1 MRTVKLNKT
10 TIKDLD
16 NKKPDICY
24 LLENDLATINSCNE
38 LFETLE
44 NECSIDFYEEAGE
57 YLGNQGYQG
66 YKIIYEEDTIE
77 DMINDLFKSYMNKN
91 KIKNLKENINNYTE
105 EEQIKIFNEH
115 KKEQKIIM
123 YQLLDALEQLD
134 KETIMEGLKEYEF
147 IK

>member
-1 MRTVKLNKT
+1 MRTVKLNKA

-24 LLENDLATINSCNE
+24 LLENDLTIINSCNE

-44 NECSIDFYEEAGE
+44 NECSIDIYDEASE
-57 YLGNQGYQG
+57 YLGIRG
-66 YKIIYEEDTIE
+66 YKIISEEETIN
-77 DMINDLFKSYMNKN
+77 DMIDDLFKSYMNKN
-91 KIKNLKENINNYTE
+91 KIKHLKENINNYTE

-134 KETIMEGLKEYEF
+134 KKMIVEGLKEYEF

>member
-1 MRTVKLNKT
+1 MREIKLNKA

-16 NKKPDICY
+16 NKKPDLCY
-24 LLENDLATINSCNE
+24 ILKNNLATINSCNE

-44 NECSIDFYEEAGE
+44 NECSIYFYDEACE
-57 YLGNQGYQG
+57 YLGNQGYRV
-66 YKIIYEEDTIE
+66 IYEEDTID

-91 KIKNLKENINNYTE
+91 KIKELRDNINNYTE
-105 EEQIKIFNEH
+105 EEQIKIFNENR
-115 KKEQKIIM
+115 KEQKIIM
-123 YQLLDALEQLD
+123 YQLLDALEKLD

>member
-1 MRTVKLNKT
+1 MRTSKLNKT
-10 TIKDLD
+10 TVKELN

-24 LLENDLATINSCNE
+24 LLENDLTTINSCNE

-57 YLGNQGYQG
+57 YLGNKG

-91 KIKNLKENINNYTE
+91 KIKHLKENINSYTE

-115 KKEQKIIM
+115 RKGQEIIM

-134 KETIMEGLKEYEF
+134 KNLVQEELKYYGY

>member
-1 MRTVKLNKT
+1 MRTVKLNKA

-44 NECSIDFYEEAGE
+44 NECSIDIYDEASE
-57 YLGNQGYQG
+57 YLGNKG
-66 YKIIYEEDTIE
+66 YKIVYEEETINV
-77 DMINDLFKSYMNKN
+77 MIDDLFKSYMNKN
-91 KIKNLKENINNYTE
+91 EIKELRDNINNYTE
-105 EEQIKIFNEH
+105 EKQIKIFNKH
-115 KKEQKIIM
+115 RKKQKIII

-134 KETIMEGLKEYEF
+134 KEMVEEGLKKYEF

>member
-44 NECSIDFYEEAGE
+44 NCSIDFYEEAGE
-57 YLGNQGYQG
+57 YLGNKG

-91 KIKNLKENINNYTE
+91 KIKHLKETINSYTE

-115 KKEQKIIM
+115 RKGQEIIM

-134 KETIMEGLKEYEF
+134 KNLVQEELKYYGY

>member
-24 LLENDLATINSCNE
+24 LLENNLATINNYNE
-38 LFETLE
+38 LFVTLD
-44 NECSIDFYEEAGE
+44 NNCSIDIYAEASE
-57 YLGNQGYQG
+57 YLGNQG
-66 YKIIYEEDTIE
+66 YKIIYEEDTID
-77 DMINDLFKSYMNKN
+77 DMVEELFKSYMNKN
-91 KIKNLKENINNYTE
+91 KIKHLKENINNYTE
-105 EEQIKIFNEH
+105 EEQIKIFNENR
-115 KKEQKIIM
+115 KEQKIIM

-134 KETIMEGLKEYEF
+134 KNIVMKGLKEYEY

>member
-1 MRTVKLNKT
+1 MRTVKLNKA

-44 NECSIDFYEEAGE
+44 NECSIYFYEEASE
-57 YLGNQGYQG
+57 YLGNQGYRV
-66 YKIIYEEDTIE
+66 ISEEDTIDE
-77 DMINDLFKSYMNKN
+77 MIDDLFKSYMNKN
-91 KIKNLKENINNYTE
+91 KIKHLKENINNYTE

-134 KETIMEGLKEYEF
+134 KKMIVEGLKEYEF

>member
-1 MRTVKLNKT
+1 MRTVKLNKS

-24 LLENDLATINSCNE
+24 LLENNLATINSCNE

-44 NECSIDFYEEAGE
+44 NECSIDISDEASE
-57 YLGNQGYQG
+57 YLGNQG
-66 YKIIYEEDTIE
+66 YKIIYEEYTLNDIIE
-77 DMINDLFKSYMNKN
+77 ELFKSYTNKN
-91 KIKNLKENINNYTE
+91 KIKHLKENINNYTE
-105 EEQIKIFNEH
+105 EEQIKIFNESR
-115 KKEQKIIM
+115 KEQKIIM

-134 KETIMEGLKEYEF
+134 KNIVMEGLKEYEF

>member
-24 LLENDLATINSCNE
+24 LLENDLTTINSCNE

-57 YLGNQGYQG
+57 YLGNKG

-91 KIKNLKENINNYTE
+91 KIKHLKETINSYTE

-115 KKEQKIIM
+115 RKEQKIIM

-134 KETIMEGLKEYEF
+134 KEMIMEGLKEYGY

>member
-24 LLENDLATINSCNE
+24 LLKNDLATINSCNE

-57 YLGNQGYQG
+57 YLGKQG

-91 KIKNLKENINNYTE
+91 KIKNLKENINSFNE
-105 EEQIKIFNEH
+105 EEQIKIYNEH

>member
-1 MRTVKLNKT
+1 MRTVKLNKA

-16 NKKPDICY
+16 NKKPDLYY
-24 LLENDLATINSCNE
+24 LLKNDLATINSCNE

-44 NECSIDFYEEAGE
+44 NECSIDIYDEASE
-57 YLGNQGYQG
+57 YLGIRG
-66 YKIIYEEDTIE
+66 YKIISEEDTID
-77 DMINDLFKSYMNKN
+77 DMIDDLFKSYMNKN
-91 KIKNLKENINNYTE
+91 KIKHLKENINSYTE

-115 KKEQKIIM
+115 RKEQKIIM

-134 KETIMEGLKEYEF
+134 KNLVQEELKYYDY

>member
-1 MRTVKLNKT
+1 MRTIKLNKA
-10 TIKDLD
+10 TIKDLN

-24 LLENDLATINSCNE
+24 LLENDLANINSCNE

-44 NECSIDFYEEAGE
+44 NKCSIDIYGEASE
-57 YLGNQGYQG
+57 YLGNQG
-66 YKIIYEEDTIE
+66 YKIIYEEDTID

-91 KIKNLKENINNYTE
+91 KIKHLKENINSYTE
-105 EEQIKIFNEH
+105 EEQIKIYNEH

-134 KETIMEGLKEYEF
+134 KEMIMKGLKEYEF
-147 IK
+147 I

>member
-1 MRTVKLNKT
+1 MREVKLNKT

-57 YLGNQGYQG
+57 YLGNKG

-91 KIKNLKENINNYTE
+91 KIKHLKETINSYTE

-115 KKEQKIIM
+115 RKEQKIIM

-134 KETIMEGLKEYEF
+134 KEMIMEGLKEYEF

>member
-1 MRTVKLNKT
+1 MREVKLNKA

-24 LLENDLATINSCNE
+24 ILENDLATINSCNE

-44 NECSIDFYEEAGE
+44 NEYCIDIYGEVSE
-57 YLGNQGYQG
+57 YLGNRG
-66 YKIIYEEDTIE
+66 YKIISEEDTI
-77 DMINDLFKSYMNKN
+77 DGIIDDLFKSYMNKN

-123 YQLLDALEQLD
+123 YQLLNALEKLD
-134 KETIMEGLKEYEF
+134 KKMILEGLKEYEF

>member
-1 MRTVKLNKT
+1 MRTVKLNKA

-44 NECSIDFYEEAGE
+44 NECSIDIYDEASE
-57 YLGNQGYQG
+57 YLGNKG
-66 YKIIYEEDTIE
+66 YKIVYEEDTI
-77 DMINDLFKSYMNKN
+77 DDVIDDLFKSYMNKN
-91 KIKNLKENINNYTE
+91 EIKELRDNINNYTE
-105 EEQIKIFNEH
+105 EKQIKIFNKH
-115 KKEQKIIM
+115 RKKQKIII

-134 KETIMEGLKEYEF
+134 KEMVEEGLKKYEF

>member
-57 YLGNQGYQG
+57 YLGNKG

-91 KIKNLKENINNYTE
+91 KIKHLKETINSYTE

-115 KKEQKIIM
+115 RKEQKIIM

>member
-1 MRTVKLNKT
+1 MRTVKLNKS

-24 LLENDLATINSCNE
+24 LLENNLATINSCNE

-44 NECSIDFYEEAGE
+44 NECSIDIYEEASE
-57 YLGNQGYQG
+57 YLGNQG
-66 YKIIYEEDTIE
+66 YKIIYEEDTID
-77 DMINDLFKSYMNKN
+77 DMIEELFKSYTNKN
-91 KIKNLKENINNYTE
+91 KIKHLKENINNYTE

-115 KKEQKIIM
+115 RKEQKIIM

-134 KETIMEGLKEYEF
+134 KEVIMEGLKEYEF
-147 IK
+147 I

>member
-1 MRTVKLNKT
+1 MRTVKLNKA

-44 NECSIDFYEEAGE
+44 NECSIDFYDEVSE
-57 YLGNQGYQG
+57 YLGNQGY
-66 YKIIYEEDTIE
+66 KIISEEDTIN
-77 DMINDLFKSYMNKN
+77 DMIDDLFKSYMNKN
-91 KIKNLKENINNYTE
+91 KIKHLKENINNYTE

-134 KETIMEGLKEYEF
+134 KKMIVEGLKD
-147 IK
+147 I

>member
-1 MRTVKLNKT
+1 MELNNMRETKLNKA

-44 NECSIDFYEEAGE
+44 NECSIDFYDEVSE
-57 YLGNQGYQG
+57 YLGNQGY
-66 YKIIYEEDTIE
+66 KIISEEDTID
-77 DMINDLFKSYMNKN
+77 DMINDLFNSCKG
-91 KIKNLKENINNYTE
+91 KIKNLKENINSYTE

-115 KKEQKIIM
+115 RKEQKIIM

-134 KETIMEGLKEYEF
+134 KEMIMDGLKEYEF

>member
-1 MRTVKLNKT
+1 MRTVKLNKA

-44 NECSIDFYEEAGE
+44 NECSIDIYEEACE
-57 YLGNQGYQG
+57 YLENQGYRV
-66 YKIIYEEDTIE
+66 ISEEDTIDE
-77 DMINDLFKSYMNKN
+77 IISDLFNFYMSKG
-91 KIKNLKENINNYTE
+91 KIKHLKENINSYTE

-115 KKEQKIIM
+115 RKEQKIIM

-134 KETIMEGLKEYEF
+134 KEMIMDGLKEYEF
-147 IK
+147 I

>member
-1 MRTVKLNKT
+1 MREVKLNKT

-24 LLENDLATINSCNE
+24 LLENDLTTINSCNE

-44 NECSIDFYEEAGE
+44 NEYCIDIYGEVSE
-57 YLGNQGYQG
+57 YLGNRG
-66 YKIIYEEDTIE
+66 YKIISEEDTI
-77 DMINDLFKSYMNKN
+77 DGIIDGLFKSYMNKN

-105 EEQIKIFNEH
+105 EEQIKLFNEH
-115 KKEQKIIM
+115 RKEQKIIM
-123 YQLLDALEQLD
+123 YQLLNALEKLD
-134 KETIMEGLKEYEF
+134 KKMILEGLKEYEF

>member
-1 MRTVKLNKT
+1 MRTVKLNKA

-16 NKKPDICY
+16 NKKPDLYY
-24 LLENDLATINSCNE
+24 LLKNDLATINSCNE

-44 NECSIDFYEEAGE
+44 NECSIDIYDEASE
-57 YLGNQGYQG
+57 YLGIRG
-66 YKIIYEEDTIE
+66 YKIISEEDTID
-77 DMINDLFKSYMNKN
+77 DMIDDLFKSYMNKN
-91 KIKNLKENINNYTE
+91 KIKHLKENINSYTE

-115 KKEQKIIM
+115 RKEQKIIM

-134 KETIMEGLKEYEF
+134 KEMIMDGLKEYEF

>member
-10 TIKDLD
+10 TITDLN

-24 LLENDLATINSCNE
+24 LLENDLANINSCNE

-57 YLGNQGYQG
+57 YLGNQGY
-66 YKIIYEEDTIE
+66 KIIYEEDTIE

-91 KIKNLKENINNYTE
+91 KIKHLKENINSYTE
-105 EEQIKIFNEH
+105 EEQIKIYNEH
-115 KKEQKIIM
+115 RKEQKIIM
-123 YQLLDALEQLD
+123 YKLLDALEQLD
-134 KETIMEGLKEYEF
+134 KEIIMEGLKEYEF

>member
-1 MRTVKLNKT
+1 MRTVKLNKA

-24 LLENDLATINSCNE
+24 LLEKDLATINSCNE

-44 NECSIDFYEEAGE
+44 NKCSIDIYDKAGE
-57 YLGNQGYQG
+57 YLGNKG

-134 KETIMEGLKEYEF
+134 KKMIVERLKEYEF

>member
-1 MRTVKLNKT
+1 MRTVKLNKA

-24 LLENDLATINSCNE
+24 LLENDLTTINSCNE

-44 NECSIDFYEEAGE
+44 NECSIDIYDEASE
-57 YLGNQGYQG
+57 YLGNKG
-66 YKIIYEEDTIE
+66 YKIISEEETINY
-77 DMINDLFKSYMNKN
+77 MIDDLFKSYM
-91 KIKNLKENINNYTE
+91 IKENINNYTE

-134 KETIMEGLKEYEF
+134 KKMIVEGLKEYEF

>member
-1 MRTVKLNKT
+1 MREIKLNKA

-24 LLENDLATINSCNE
+24 LLENDLATISSCNE

-44 NECSIDFYEEAGE
+44 NECSIDIYDEASE
-57 YLGNQGYQG
+57 YLGIRG
-66 YKIIYEEDTIE
+66 YKIISEEDTINN
-77 DMINDLFKSYMNKN
+77 MIDDLFKSYMNKN
-91 KIKNLKENINNYTE
+91 KIKHLKENINNYTE

-134 KETIMEGLKEYEF
+134 KKMIVEGLKEYEF

>member
-1 MRTVKLNKT
+1 MREIKLNKA

-24 LLENDLATINSCNE
+24 LLENDLATINNCNE

-44 NECSIDFYEEAGE
+44 NECSIYIYEEASE
-57 YLGNQGYQG
+57 YLGNKG
-66 YKIIYEEDTIE
+66 YKIISEEDTID
-77 DMINDLFKSYMNKN
+77 DMIDDLFKSYMNKN
-91 KIKNLKENINNYTE
+91 KIKELRDNINNYTE

-115 KKEQKIIM
+115 RQEQEIIM
-123 YQLLDALEQLD
+123 YHLLNALECLD
-134 KETIMEGLKEYEF
+134 KEMVKGGLKEYEF

>member
-1 MRTVKLNKT
+1 MRTVKLNKA

-44 NECSIDFYEEAGE
+44 NECSIDIYEEACE
-57 YLGNQGYQG
+57 YLENQGYRV
-66 YKIIYEEDTIE
+66 ISEEDTIDE
-77 DMINDLFKSYMNKN
+77 IINDLFNFYMSKG
-91 KIKNLKENINNYTE
+91 KIKHLKENINSYTE

-115 KKEQKIIM
+115 RKEQKIIM

-134 KETIMEGLKEYEF
+134 KEMIMDGLKEYEF
-147 IK
+147 I

>member
-1 MRTVKLNKT
+1 MRTVKLNKA

-16 NKKPDICY
+16 NKKPDLYY
-24 LLENDLATINSCNE
+24 LLKNDLATINSCNE

-44 NECSIDFYEEAGE
+44 NECSIDIYDEASE
-57 YLGNQGYQG
+57 YLGIRG
-66 YKIIYEEDTIE
+66 YKIISEEDTID
-77 DMINDLFKSYMNKN
+77 DMIDDLFKSYMNKN
-91 KIKNLKENINNYTE
+91 KIKHLKENINSYTE

-115 KKEQKIIM
+115 RKEQKIIM

-134 KETIMEGLKEYEF
+134 KNLVQEELKYYGY